1 MPWTASTMYTL
12 PSLEPARMKLPLW
25 LTAGEEE
32 MGPPVVKFQTLLPGM
47 GVGREKEVSQD
58 GEV

>member
-1 MPWTASTMYTL
+1 MYTL